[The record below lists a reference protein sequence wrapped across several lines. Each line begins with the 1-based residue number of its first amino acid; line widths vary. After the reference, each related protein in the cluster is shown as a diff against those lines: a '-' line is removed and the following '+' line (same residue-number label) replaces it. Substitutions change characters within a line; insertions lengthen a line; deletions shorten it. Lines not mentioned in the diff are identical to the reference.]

1 MNMADTIPRTQIK
14 EEPKTKPIKKA
25 LIKPKQLIK
34 KEVKKEPVNQPPKK
48 LALSHP
54 KYIEMIVESL
64 TKLKDRSGT
73 SRQVL
78 LKYIMENYKVSKDI
92 EKVRV
97 PLKLALKKGVS
108 VGTLKMAREAGKG
121 SASYKVGEKFKEK
134 KPLKKVKKPSV
145 KESAKPKKK
154 VTKTKDSKQKMTD
167 VAKAKKTSKK
177 IAKKTVAK
185 KTAVKKLVA
194 KKTLKKVV

>member
-48 LALSHP
+48 LVLSHP

-108 VGTLKMAREAGKG
+108 VGTLKMARDAGKG
-121 SASYKVGEKFKEK
+121 SASYRVGEKFKEK

-167 VAKAKKTSKK
+167 VAKAKTSKK
-177 IAKKTVAK
+177 VAKKTVVK

-194 KKTLKKVV
+194 KKTLKKV